1 MNTKSDNIET
11 VMDSETNYIIEKLC
25 ESLLQK
31 CQKDWKNQ
39 WDEANLFPIVLLYCI
54 TTLKIGLKRSRSY
67 IDSPKWLKNKKA
79 TINQKNNDD
88 NCFQYALTV
97 ALNYQN
103 IKNNLERISKVN
115 PFLIN
120 IIGKK

>member
-39 WDEANLFPIVLLYCI
+39 
-54 TTLKIGLKRSRSY
+54 
-67 IDSPKWLKNKKA
+67 
-79 TINQKNNDD
+79 
-88 NCFQYALTV
+88 
-97 ALNYQN
+97 
-103 IKNNLERISKVN
+103 
-115 PFLIN
+115 
-120 IIGKK
+120 

>member
-1 MNTKSDNIET
+1 MRG
-11 VMDSETNYIIEKLC
+11 SEFVGNRIDLLYYH
-25 ESLLQK
+25 LQK
-31 CQKDWKNQ
+31 
-39 WDEANLFPIVLLYCI
+39 IS
-54 TTLKIGLKRSRSY
+54 LKRGRSY